1 MKKKLWH
8 PTNILKKNSNLFKFE
23 KFISN
28 RFSRKFNENYEK
40 IHRWSINNPGMF
52 WDSIWDFSKVRGSK
66 SNKMIKKSN
75 NMPFLAS

>member
-8 PTNILKKNSNLFKFE
+8 PSNILKKNSNLFKFE

-40 IHRWSINNPGMF
+40 IHRWSINNPGYVLGQYLGF
-52 WDSIWDFSKVRGSK
+52 FKG
-66 SNKMIKKSN
+66 
-75 NMPFLAS
+75 